1 MTVLT
6 WEKKES
12 VAVITMTNGENRHN
26 PTFNRQFL
34 DALDEIE
41 EDTSVHSVVITSND
55 PKHWSLGIDL
65 TWFTEAFQKGDLQ
78 AIKDFLYGLNRI
90 ETRILLY
97 PMPVIAAIS
106 GHAFGNGSILASACD
121 FRFMRADRG
130 FFCFPEIDI
139 NVVFLPG
146 MLAVVR
152 KAVAQHYFHEL
163 IYTGKRATAL
173 ELEEHHVI
181 QKASV
186 DAETLMVDALGFADT
201 FHKTRAVFGEMKK
214 RINQS
219 IIATIETEDPGYIEA
234 LKFQV

>member
-6 WEKKES
+6 WEMQES

-26 PTFNRQFL
+26 PIFVHQFL

-41 EDTSVHSVVITSND
+41 RDTSIHSVVITSND

-65 TWFTEAFQKGDLQ
+65 TWFTETFQKGDLS
-78 AIKDFLYGLNRI
+78 AIKDFLYSLNRI

-97 PMPVIAAIS
+97 PMPVIAAIN
-106 GHAFGNGSILASACD
+106 GHSFGNGSILASACD

-152 KAVAQHYFHEL
+152 KAVPQHYFHEI
-163 IYTGKRATAL
+163 IYSGKRATAP
-173 ELEEHHVI
+173 ELEENQVI

-186 DAETLMVDALGFADT
+186 DAEALMVDALEFAGA

-219 IIATIETEDPGYIEA
+219 IVTTIERDDPGYIET
-234 LKFQV
+234 LNFQM